1 MGGGERR
8 AAANEAMAAMP
19 PLSLAELLDAAIGT
33 PELGAVNFTALHS
46 LLRALLQ
53 HLGLHRLPAPTP
65 PRGQPPQPAPGP
77 PGGSAAPDVG
87 QERSE
92 ARDGDA
98 TEAPSVPRDLLEAIS
113 GVKAAQSRMAEDI
126 RGIKEL
132 LGLVSCPQ
140 DGHRAPMPQAGEQR
154 GPRGGGSPE
163 SNGEAAGSQSA
174 ASESSG
180 SPESGE
186 EGTERGGTPRGT
198 QPAPRTGKG
207 TPGTQPRSP
216 GARAG
221 TRRAPATPERR
232 AGAAPDRTGTAGA
245 GATAPG
251 TQPGVPGTQAAVLG
265 TQPGSPGTQTS
276 TPGAQPGSPGT
287 QITTLGAQ
295 PGSPG
300 TQITTLGAQPGSPG
314 THVTGLES
322 PGTHGTTP
330 GTQPG
335 SPGAPATTLGT
346 QPGSPSP
353 PTTTTG
359 MQTGSPS
366 APTTTTGTQPA
377 PPWSQG
383 GGGGGG
389 GVQPSPPSTAPSLP
403 GTEATPGA
411 WGTQAGAARPE
422 AQLPPAAQP
431 LSPTAQGPQMSPDTA
446 AGSTCPVPGSSAA
459 GLAGALQRVAE
470 LGRLCATLQGQVARL
485 EATKSDRAELEEL
498 RLLFPEGDQE
508 SIATLLAD
516 LRGHA
521 SSLQGLAGDLHG
533 QGEKIKQLQDALGEL
548 GLAGA
553 AGKSGG
559 SLGALLQELRTEL
572 RELREQQDAAKA
584 TLEQLVATTAGHLQE
599 QLDELRSLLGGA
611 GPDTSPAS
619 SPAGTEP
626 VPAECPVC
634 SADVGAQLGQLLRRY
649 EQLQELVD
657 SVLVRQATGKAS
669 RQLPGRRWEDEE
681 LLKSIQASILQVQ
694 GDCEKLGSVTG
705 NLVDD
710 HHQKQKDI
718 EALFQSLE
726 RLQKEKADKEELVL
740 EIEVKADRAAL
751 ASKVSCAQFDAA
763 VEQLNKTI
771 EDTLSKVTGQEQ
783 GWHRVQQKL
792 VEELGSKLD
801 RLELAPLRQQLEE
814 RCRSILR
821 QLEERAPQAEAD
833 DAAGIR
839 KQLLAHFHC
848 VSCDRPLRMAVP
860 GPHIVTIPPMP
871 PLPSR
876 LSTRPHAVFEPEHL
890 RQHSRGTRWSC
901 WARTGTSTRGGGTHG
916 CLPSWGRTA
925 RGGTSPSC
933 PQGSVAPRTSCP
945 RGPTAP
951 CPCSAARAPPGS
963 RSSVQRRP
971 TAASPRDRGSPRP
984 RGRRRTG
991 ERPRQRRGAGGARL
1005 GAPPGH
1011 HTGGPARSNKGRWM
1025 GSGCVAGVG
1034 LAVSIRPLGSW
1045 GGLVPCCR
1053 AASVL
1058 TSLDPQLLTSL
1069 RPYSL
1074 TSLRPYS
1081 LTSICPYIHA
1091 SLHPYILISLY
1102 PYKPCL
1108 LTSLHPCFPTSL
1120 HPYIPISLQT
1130 MPPYILTS
1138 LHPYKPC
1145 LLTSLHPCFPTSLPP
1160 YVPTSFHLS
1169 FLSSLHPYS
1178 PMSLCPYILTSIH
1191 PYIHT
1196 SSHPCILIS
1205 IHPYILTSIV
1215 PYTPTSLSP
1224 YIPCPYVLSSARP
1237 YIRISLHPH
1246 LLTPL
1251 HPNPQPSWQPQHPL
1265 HVPPSPPLHRLHLC
1279 ARGGTSPIPCCRRR
1293 LWERHQNPRRLRAE
1307 RGQTPTGLGSPP
1319 RATSGAKPGKTQRK
1333 AAS

>member
-1 MGGGERR
+1 MEVLGCTGILGVGYGDGGYGGLGRGIGIWGRYRDLGDPCTPTLCGDDDE
-8 AAANEAMAAMP
+8 EGSGPPSPPCLLSPPQAMAAMP

-132 LGLVSCPQ
+132 LGL
-140 DGHRAPMPQAGEQR
+140 AGEQR

-163 SNGEAAGSQSA
+163 SDGEAAGSQSA

-207 TPGTQPRSP
+207 TPGTRPRSP

-221 TRRAPATPERR
+221 TRRAPVTPERR

-251 TQPGVPGTQAAVLG
+251 TQPGVPGTQAAVLW

-276 TPGAQPGSPGT
+276 TLGAQPGSPGT

-300 TQITTLGAQPGSPG
+300 THVTGLESPGTHGTTLGAQPGSPG

-366 APTTTTGTQPA
+366 TPTTTTGTQPA

-389 GVQPSPPSTAPSLP
+389 GVQPSPPSTAPGLP
-403 GTEATPGA
+403 GTEATPDA
-411 WGTQAGAARPE
+411 RGTQAGAARPE

-431 LSPTAQGPQMSPDTA
+431 LLPTAQGPQMSPDTA

-498 RLLFPEGDQE
+498 RLRFPEGGQE
-508 SIATLLAD
+508 SVATLLAD
-516 LRGHA
+516 LRGRT

-553 AGKSGG
+553 AGKSSG

-584 TLEQLVATTAGHLQE
+584 TLEQLVATAAGHLQE
-599 QLDELRSLLGGA
+599 QLDELRLLLGGA
-611 GPDTSPAS
+611 GPATSPAS

-657 SVLVRQATGKAS
+657 SVLARQATGKAS

-751 ASKVSCAQFDAA
+751 AGKVSCAQFDAA

-876 LSTRPHAVFEPEHL
+876 LSARPHAVFEPEHL
-890 RQHSRGTRWSC
+890 RQHGRGECGAGCGYLRVPRRCGGQHTRTPLLQRCPRLQHLPPCAPGHLQPHAGLPVKQDEVELLGQDGHIYKGRRDARLPALVGKDGSRGDKPQLSPGQR
-901 WARTGTSTRGGGTHG
+901 GTQDL
-916 CLPSWGRTA
+916 LPSRPHSTMSLLSRPGTPRLQELRPASPHGRV
-925 RGGTSPSC
+925 
-933 PQGSVAPRTSCP
+933 PQGPGLPSPPWAPQDGRETP
-945 RGPTAP
+945 
-951 CPCSAARAPPGS
+951 AAE
-963 RSSVQRRP
+963 
-971 TAASPRDRGSPRP
+971 
-984 RGRRRTG
+984 RGR
-991 ERPRQRRGAGGARL
+991 
-1005 GAPPGH
+1005 
-1011 HTGGPARSNKGRWM
+1011 GGPA
-1025 GSGCVAGVG
+1025 
-1034 LAVSIRPLGSW
+1034 
-1045 GGLVPCCR
+1045 
-1053 AASVL
+1053 
-1058 TSLDPQLLTSL
+1058 
-1069 RPYSL
+1069 
-1074 TSLRPYS
+1074 
-1081 LTSICPYIHA
+1081 
-1091 SLHPYILISLY
+1091 
-1102 PYKPCL
+1102 
-1108 LTSLHPCFPTSL
+1108 
-1120 HPYIPISLQT
+1120 
-1130 MPPYILTS
+1130 
-1138 LHPYKPC
+1138 
-1145 LLTSLHPCFPTSLPP
+1145 
-1160 YVPTSFHLS
+1160 
-1169 FLSSLHPYS
+1169 
-1178 PMSLCPYILTSIH
+1178 
-1191 PYIHT
+1191 
-1196 SSHPCILIS
+1196 
-1205 IHPYILTSIV
+1205 
-1215 PYTPTSLSP
+1215 
-1224 YIPCPYVLSSARP
+1224 
-1237 YIRISLHPH
+1237 
-1246 LLTPL
+1246 
-1251 HPNPQPSWQPQHPL
+1251 
-1265 HVPPSPPLHRLHLC
+1265 
-1279 ARGGTSPIPCCRRR
+1279 
-1293 LWERHQNPRRLRAE
+1293 
-1307 RGQTPTGLGSPP
+1307 GSPP
-1319 RATSGAKPGKTQRK
+1319 RAPHGGAGQEQ
-1333 AAS
+1333 

>member
-1 MGGGERR
+1 
-8 AAANEAMAAMP
+8 MAAMP

-33 PELGAVNFTALHS
+33 PEVGAVNFTALHS

-53 HLGLHRLPAPTP
+53 HLGLHHLPAPTP
-65 PRGQPPQPAPGP
+65 QPAPTPHRAPGPPGGQPPQPAPGT
-77 PGGSAAPDVG
+77 PGGSVAPDVG

-92 ARDGDA
+92 ARDGDS

-132 LGLVSCPQ
+132 LGLVSCPR
-140 DGHRAPMPQAGEQR
+140 DGDRALVSLAGEQR
-154 GPRGGGSPE
+154 GPRSGASPE
-163 SNGEAAGSQSA
+163 SDGEAAGSRSA
-174 ASESSG
+174 ASESSE

-186 EGTERGGTPRGT
+186 EGTEHGGTPRGT

-207 TPGTQPRSP
+207 TPGTRPRSP
-216 GARAG
+216 GTRAG

-300 TQITTLGAQPGSPG
+300 T
-314 THVTGLES
+314 HVTGLES

-346 QPGSPSP
+346 QPGSPS
-353 PTTTTG
+353 TLATTTG
-359 MQTGSPS
+359 MRTGSPS
-366 APTTTTGTQPA
+366 APTTTAGTQPA
-377 PPWSQG
+377 PPWSRG

-389 GVQPSPPSTAPSLP
+389 GVQPSPPSTAPGLP

-411 WGTQAGAARPE
+411 RGTRADAARPE
-422 AQLPPAAQP
+422 AQLHPAAQP

-446 AGSTCPVPGSSAA
+446 AGSKCPVPGSSAA
-459 GLAGALQRVAE
+459 GLAEALQRVAE

-516 LRGHA
+516 LRGRA
-521 SSLQGLAGDLHG
+521 SSLQGLASDLHG

-553 AGKSGG
+553 EGKSGG
-559 SLGALLQELRTEL
+559 SLGALLQELRT
-572 RELREQQDAAKA
+572 ELREQQDAAKA
-584 TLEQLVATTAGHLQE
+584 TLEQLVATTAGNLQE

-611 GPDTSPAS
+611 GPDTFPAS
-619 SPAGTEP
+619 SPGGTEP

-634 SADVGAQLGQLLRRY
+634 STDVRAQLGQLLRRY

-657 SVLVRQATGKAS
+657 SVLARQAMGKAT
-669 RQLPGRRWEDEE
+669 RHLPGRRWEDEE

-751 ASKVSCAQFDAA
+751 AGKVSCAQFDAA

-783 GWHRVQQKL
+783 GWHRIQQKL

-876 LSTRPHAVFEPEHL
+876 LSACPHAVFEPEHL
-890 RQHSRGTRWSC
+890 RQHGRGECGAGCGYLRVPRRCGGQHTRTPPLQRCPRLQHLPPCAPGHLQPHAGLPVKDEVELLGQDGHIYKGRRDARLPALVGKDGSRGDKPQLSPGQR
-901 WARTGTSTRGGGTHG
+901 GTQDL
-916 CLPSWGRTA
+916 LPSRPHSAMSLLSRPGTPRPQELRTA
-925 RGGTSPSC
+925 SPYGRI
-933 PQGSVAPRTSCP
+933 PQGPGLPSPPWAPQDGRETP
-945 RGPTAP
+945 
-951 CPCSAARAPPGS
+951 AAE
-963 RSSVQRRP
+963 
-971 TAASPRDRGSPRP
+971 
-984 RGRRRTG
+984 RGR
-991 ERPRQRRGAGGARL
+991 
-1005 GAPPGH
+1005 
-1011 HTGGPARSNKGRWM
+1011 GGPAE
-1025 GSGCVAGVG
+1025 
-1034 LAVSIRPLGSW
+1034 
-1045 GGLVPCCR
+1045 
-1053 AASVL
+1053 
-1058 TSLDPQLLTSL
+1058 
-1069 RPYSL
+1069 
-1074 TSLRPYS
+1074 
-1081 LTSICPYIHA
+1081 
-1091 SLHPYILISLY
+1091 
-1102 PYKPCL
+1102 
-1108 LTSLHPCFPTSL
+1108 
-1120 HPYIPISLQT
+1120 
-1130 MPPYILTS
+1130 
-1138 LHPYKPC
+1138 
-1145 LLTSLHPCFPTSLPP
+1145 
-1160 YVPTSFHLS
+1160 
-1169 FLSSLHPYS
+1169 
-1178 PMSLCPYILTSIH
+1178 
-1191 PYIHT
+1191 
-1196 SSHPCILIS
+1196 
-1205 IHPYILTSIV
+1205 
-1215 PYTPTSLSP
+1215 
-1224 YIPCPYVLSSARP
+1224 
-1237 YIRISLHPH
+1237 
-1246 LLTPL
+1246 
-1251 HPNPQPSWQPQHPL
+1251 
-1265 HVPPSPPLHRLHLC
+1265 SPPW
-1279 ARGGTSPIPCCRRR
+1279 APRGG
-1293 LWERHQNPRRLRAE
+1293 A
-1307 RGQTPTGLGSPP
+1307 GQE
-1319 RATSGAKPGKTQRK
+1319 Q
-1333 AAS
+1333 